1 MAGVK
6 FLADLITKDA
16 LQFQTSGGSNAGKIE
31 MDGNNLVLS
40 NAVGDILFGDA
51 GSNIYI
57 GDGVNSIDILFE
69 QSGSIRSE
77 VGSNAT
83 LTLGSSG
90 TTLNVYDP
98 QMANGMTLT
107 STMTMGAGSTI
118 DYLPD
123 TGVFLK
129 FDGQTILERQTAN
142 GAITLGH
149 DDSIIIAGGDMS
161 VSMNA
166 NINNAEET
174 VFIGAE
180 GGVKLYGFPDN
191 DAGGWAARSQF
202 YFQNDGKLIFGIA
215 EDTNLY
221 RSAANTLKTDDS
233 FLVGGNVGI
242 GTTVPTSGYKL
253 DVAGSILSSVA
264 SGNTSVVVST
274 NNANGAINAIA
285 GQGLEIATD
294 GTNKNIAFRNGTSTS
309 MYIKNGGN
317 VGIGTTS
324 PGAKLSIAAGAS
336 DANTEQI
343 RFNRT
348 NDEFRYNSIFSTISS
363 SSSTAKISFGVHDGV
378 TSTSQA
384 TVMSLLGNGNV
395 GIGVT
400 SPGAKLDVSDGTIYS
415 IKLSNSAAYNSG
427 VNNGIVFNGKYT
439 SAGDVTDM
447 ASVRGG
453 KENTVDTHYGGKLT
467 FHTRQNG
474 LTDTERMR
482 ITSVGGISFGSTGTA
497 YGTSGQVLTSAGNA
511 SPTWETLTTGTVTGT
526 GVTGEVAY
534 WTSSTNIANN
544 AGMSFSNEQVQFDGI
559 GGADGFA
566 LPYDENPG
574 YSNFSAGGFGALFR
588 ESHDS
593 YLTGNIYY
601 YKTGGAAGW
610 RLKYPSYGATVLSSA
625 NGDFDFN
632 SAAANTTAPYSVGIS
647 SKMIIKQSG
656 NVGIGTTSPSHRVDI
671 YSNENV
677 PLRIHRPSNANLDSS
692 GAWGIGF
699 STRGDAATSTSDTRA
714 GIFSYYNGNLFLA
727 AANTSIVADPDAYA
741 RLTILNTGYVG
752 IGTTSPSQNL
762 EVVGQTV
769 INGGTGVASS
779 GTLHVRQQG
788 DSASDGI
795 ALTSSFATSH
805 RIWKNSSGD
814 LNIGPSTASSALVQ
828 LVNGNVGIGT
838 TSPGTKL
845 HIVVS
850 GGSSQLTLER
860 TGGGAGKVV
869 LAGAVEGLIVYDD
882 AYGPKMYV
890 GTSGTYNGNVGIGTI
905 TPSQKLHV
913 SGSARVTGAYYD
925 SGNSAG
931 TAGQVLSSTATGT
944 GWVDATTGD
953 ITGVTATSPLTGGG
967 TSGAVTVGI
976 QTASASQAGAL
987 SAANWTTFNN
997 KTSNTGTVTSVGT
1010 TGTVSGLTL
1019 TGTVTTSG
1027 NLTLG
1032 GTLSLTSANVTT
1044 GLGFTPYN
1052 ATNPAGYTANTG
1064 TTTAANTQ
1072 TFTNKSGSNL
1082 QWTNDAGYLTSAG
1095 DITGVTAGAGL
1106 SGGGVTGTVTVNVD
1120 YAGTDNIILTATNA
1134 GGTTIEDAASIMFSD
1149 DANNVKYAQISDL
1162 PFGTS
1167 NLAIGTTSTTAKAGN
1182 ITTISTGQASA
1193 ITTNSAKVGITTT
1206 QATAITNN
1214 TAKVGITTTQASN
1227 ITTNNA
1233 KVGITTT
1240 QANAITANT
1249 AKVGITTTQASD
1261 ITANNA
1267 KTGITSAQASA
1278 ITANTAKVTDT
1289 GRPAIESDGTE
1300 PSLTSGMTAGDIR
1313 ALIGAGTSSLAIG
1326 TGATNALRGDTT
1338 TISTAQATAITNNT
1352 AKVGI
1357 TTTQATAITNNT
1369 AKVTD
1374 TGTPAILSDGS
1385 IPTLNSGITGAEVRT
1400 LIGAGTGSGTS
1411 NLVIGTTASTA
1422 MAGNTTTITTTQA
1435 SDITTNNAKTGITS
1449 AQATAITNNTAKVTD
1464 TGRPAIE
1471 SDGTEPSL
1479 TSGMNA
1485 GDIRALIGAGTGSS
1499 DLAIGTTASTAMAGD
1514 TTTISSTQA
1523 SDITANN
1530 SKVSDTGTPAILSD
1544 GSVPT
1549 LNTNISAAEVRGL
1562 IGAGT
1567 SSLAIGTTAST
1578 AKAGD
1583 TTTISTAQAAAITAN
1598 TAKVTDTGKPAI
1610 ESDGTEPSLTA
1621 GMTAGDIRALIGAG
1635 TGDGTSDLVI
1645 GTGATNALRGD
1656 TTTIT
1661 TTQAANIVTN
1671 NAKVSNVTQTTVSGN
1686 AGSATVL
1693 QNARTIAGVSFN
1705 GSANISLNNN
1715 AITNGAGYTT
1725 NTGDITGVTAGTG
1738 MSGGGNSGAVTLNCT
1753 IDTPG
1758 EVGLGNLSSSGNALA
1773 GNFTATGDIT
1783 AYSDKRLKTNIETI
1797 SGALEKVNA
1806 LRGVTFDKD
1815 GKRGLGVIAQEVE
1828 KILPEV
1834 VLDGEEYKSVAYG
1847 NIVGVL
1853 IEAVKEQQKQINELK
1868 ERLDGF
1874 TK

>member
-1 MAGVK
+1 MANIRFFGNITPQAVQFENASGTETGRIGK
-6 FLADLITKDA
+6 SGDDLTIT
-16 LQFQTSGGSNAGKIE
+16 
-31 MDGNNLVLS
+31 
-40 NAVGDILFGDA
+40 NAVGDVLFGD
-51 GSNIYI
+51 GLSDVYI
-57 GDGVNSIDILFE
+57 GNGLASVDLLFE
-69 QSGSIRSE
+69 QSGSISGAS
-77 VGSNAT
+77 GSSVT
-83 LTLGSSG
+83 LTLGSSD

-129 FDGQTILERQTAN
+129 FDGQTILERTTVG
-142 GAITLGH
+142 GALTLGH
-149 DDSIIIAGGDMS
+149 DDGIIIAGGDTS
-161 VSMNA
+161 VVLNA
-166 NINNAEET
+166 NVSLSTERVT
-174 VFIGAE
+174 IGAE
-180 GGVKLYGFPDN
+180 AGLQIFAFPNN
-191 DAGGWAARSQF
+191 DVTWSNRQRWNFSD
-202 YFQNDGKLIFGIA
+202 DGKLYFGTA
-215 EDTNLY
+215 DDTNLY

-395 GIGVT
+395 GIGT
-400 SPGAKLDVSDGTIYS
+400 TEPCTNFTIDVIAISVSYA
-415 IKLSNSAAYNSG
+415 SN
-427 VNNGIVFNGKYT
+427 
-439 SAGDVTDM
+439 
-447 ASVRGG
+447 
-453 KENTVDTHYGGKLT
+453 
-467 FHTRQNG
+467 
-474 LTDTERMR
+474 
-482 ITSVGGISFGSTGTA
+482 
-497 YGTSGQVLTSAGNA
+497 
-511 SPTWETLTTGTVTGT
+511 LTTIGGDLTVLGGDIILIGT
-526 GVTGEVAY
+526 GR
-534 WTSSTNIANN
+534 I
-544 AGMSFSNEQVQFDGI
+544 QGI
-559 GGADGFA
+559 DTV
-566 LPYDENPG
+566 
-574 YSNFSAGGFGALFR
+574 SATT
-588 ESHDS
+588 D
-593 YLTGNIYY
+593 
-601 YKTGGAAGW
+601 
-610 RLKYPSYGATVLSSA
+610 
-625 NGDFDFN
+625 
-632 SAAANTTAPYSVGIS
+632 AANKAYV
-647 SKMIIKQSG
+647 
-656 NVGIGTTSPSHRVDI
+656 
-671 YSNENV
+671 
-677 PLRIHRPSNANLDSS
+677 
-692 GAWGIGF
+692 
-699 STRGDAATSTSDTRA
+699 DAAVA
-714 GIFSYYNGNLFLA
+714 G
-727 AANTSIVADPDAYA
+727 VP
-741 RLTILNTGYVG
+741 
-752 IGTTSPSQNL
+752 
-762 EVVGQTV
+762 
-769 INGGTGVASS
+769 
-779 GTLHVRQQG
+779 
-788 DSASDGI
+788 
-795 ALTSSFATSH
+795 
-805 RIWKNSSGD
+805 
-814 LNIGPSTASSALVQ
+814 
-828 LVNGNVGIGT
+828 
-838 TSPGTKL
+838 
-845 HIVVS
+845 
-850 GGSSQLTLER
+850 
-860 TGGGAGKVV
+860 
-869 LAGAVEGLIVYDD
+869 
-882 AYGPKMYV
+882 
-890 GTSGTYNGNVGIGTI
+890 
-905 TPSQKLHV
+905 
-913 SGSARVTGAYYD
+913 
-925 SGNSAG
+925 
-931 TAGQVLSSTATGT
+931 
-944 GWVDATTGD
+944 TGD
-953 ITGVTATSPLTGGG
+953 ITAVTATSPLTGGG

-1610 ESDGTEPSLTA
+1610 ESDGTEPSLTS

-1686 AGSATVL
+1686 AGSATIL

-1783 AYSDKRLKTNIETI
+1783 AYSDKRLKTNIKTI